1 MTAVTMVVV
10 AVAAA
15 ATAAAA
21 MVALVIIFTPLRVI
35 ALSDV
40 RMQCARE

>member
-10 AVAAA
+10 AVAA
-15 ATAAAA
+15 AAAA